1 MIRIL
6 NDTHCQVLHRK
17 TTHSVMMEAIAD
29 IANVRPVELLSVV
42 ICYEIVTLEEMVS
55 VMPEELKH
63 PKLTALILIAGEF
76 SYYDGAYRRRANHSE
91 TGLEAYNKVKT
102 FVTEY
107 LSKL

>member
-6 NDTHCQVLHRK
+6 NETHCQVLHRK
-17 TTHSVMMEAIAD
+17 TTHEVMMQAIAD
-29 IANVRPVELLSVV
+29 IADTQPVALISKLLEFETLSLEDATVIMPNYVV
-42 ICYEIVTLEEMVS
+42 
-55 VMPEELKH
+55 H
-63 PKLTALILIAGEF
+63 PKLTLLVLIAGEF
-76 SYYDGAYRRRANHSE
+76 SYFDGAYRRRKEHSE